1 MLYFPP
7 GQDYLAIHQYSTTN
21 PIYQTGWG
29 MSQIGNGNRFK
40 WAWTGQYRT
49 DQI

>member
-7 GQDYLAIHQYSTTN
+7 GQNYLAIHQYNTTN